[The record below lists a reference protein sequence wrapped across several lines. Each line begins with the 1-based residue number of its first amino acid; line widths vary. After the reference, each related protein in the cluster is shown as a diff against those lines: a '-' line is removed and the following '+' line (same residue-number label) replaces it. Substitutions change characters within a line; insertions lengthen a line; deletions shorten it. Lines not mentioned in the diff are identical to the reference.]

1 MQAED
6 SAEYIQRVSIPGRI
20 TGRTVRLFSGQV
32 VPVIEPD
39 SPRGLYG
46 WHVNTLVSAAIEA
59 VGAEQTEAQESQL
72 RRTLQQF
79 SVLDTASLLGI

>member
-6 SAEYIQRVSIPGRI
+6 NPEYIQRVSIPGRI

-39 SPRGLYG
+39 SPRGIYG
-46 WHVNTLVSAAIEA
+46 WHVNTLVR
-59 VGAEQTEAQESQL
+59 VG
-72 RRTLQQF
+72 
-79 SVLDTASLLGI
+79 